1 MQWTRQLITLWFINN
16 SAKTTINSC
25 QRERTFIITH
35 TICVWFFLYVIL
47 WRAYY
52 YLIIFVFKN
61 TNVSSRVL
69 YSFLFL
75 KSAWKNTVFCYV
87 FGKREQKDNNL
98 AHKGLIFPCLKFV
111 QKFMWIWSCYFNLQD
126 ILVWECKGGN
136 IFLMKICKI
145 LVSTTFWVACIN
157 PGSCK
162 IILYF
167 YLEKW
172 RMYNPI

>member
-1 MQWTRQLITLWFINN
+1 MFDFFICN
-16 SAKTTINSC
+16 SWEN
-25 QRERTFIITH
+25 
-35 TICVWFFLYVIL
+35 LLLPNY
-47 WRAYY
+47 
-52 YLIIFVFKN
+52 FVFKN

-87 FGKREQKDNNL
+87 FGKQEQKGNNL

-111 QKFMWIWSCYFNLQD
+111 QKFMRLWSCYFNLED

-136 IFLMKICKI
+136 VFLMKICKI

-157 PGSCK
+157 PGSCQ
-162 IILYF
+162 IILCF
-167 YLEKW
+167 YLENEECIILSNKNDMKLIFRDKNW
-172 RMYNPI
+172 VNLENKVTVLKKLARLE